1 MQSNPER
8 HASGTLTVN
17 IWCSETGEPPENLE
31 PEVRAAICDVF
42 LQPDAAP
49 PFSLSW
55 ERSDAFQAQRSD
67 EMLVNGITVLFDL
80 FAFPSH
86 ETTDPDPVLAINE
99 YAKKWAPEALVIG
112 RDTLAPFTFA
122 TEQQPI
128 FYFRL
133 SALSL
138 YRETNTVAW
147 LNGVLTGHIFAPETT
162 RMKWLKALV
171 DSLALDGEVIMLD
184 KSPMFLTNIKADSSA
199 RRWQQGSSSCRCGLG
214 CYAGSPT
221 HTPYAHLPP
230 VRKEGQHGPE
240 NHREAGGRRGGL
252 LCPGADRRRRS
263 KFGVSPDIM
272 AAALKTAGLTRATK
286 AKAKKLAEDFAK
298 KEVK

>member
-1 MQSNPER
+1 MTLEDLIYTRLTESTALTEKLAKHDKEPAIFYQATPGDTSEGWGGKPQYPRIDYTVDMQSNPER
-8 HASGTLTVN
+8 PASGTLTVN

-199 RRWQQGSSSCRCGLG
+199 SPLAAGQLQLSVRFGLLRRK
-214 CYAGSPT
+214 
-221 HTPYAHLPP
+221 PYAHPLMHTYHP
-230 VRKEGQHGPE
+230 
-240 NHREAGGRRGGL
+240 
-252 LCPGADRRRRS
+252 
-263 KFGVSPDIM
+263 
-272 AAALKTAGLTRATK
+272 
-286 AKAKKLAEDFAK
+286 
-298 KEVK
+298 